1 MNTFGKKARFGLLTI
16 LFIANFFI
24 WSALLAEERG
34 GELKVA
40 FLDIGQGD
48 AIYIE
53 APNGNQ
59 ILIDGGPGK
68 MLLSRLSELMPAYD
82 RSIDLLI
89 VSNPDKDHIA
99 GFIEILKSFS
109 VAAVIEPG
117 TEPETAVYKEFEKL
131 VETEGAQK
139 IIGRRGQIIWLD
151 KTRGVYFV
159 ILFPDQDVSAW
170 KTNDGSII
178 GKLVYGNTC
187 VIFSGD
193 APQHMENYVTA
204 LDGSALHCQALKVGH
219 HGSRTSSVVSFV
231 GTVAPDY
238 AIISSG
244 KDNSYGHP
252 HQETLDTLNR
262 FDTKILRTDTLGT
275 IVMSSDGNLVNFRTW

>member
-1 MNTFGKKARFGLLTI
+1 MSIFAKKARFGTLAV
-16 LFIANFFI
+16 LFFANFFI

-34 GELKVA
+34 GELKMA

-68 MLLSRLSELMPAYD
+68 NLLSRLGELMPAYD

-99 GFIEILKSFS
+99 GFIEVLKSFD
-109 VAAVIEPG
+109 VAMVMEPG
-117 TEPETAVYKEFEKL
+117 TKPETTVYKEFEKA

-139 IIGRRGQIIWLD
+139 IISKRGQIVSID

-159 ILFPDQDVSAW
+159 IFFPDQDVAEW

-187 VIFSGD
+187 VIFTGD
-193 APQHMENYVTA
+193 APERMENYVVA
-204 LDGSALHCQALKVGH
+204 FDGSALHCQVLKVGH
-219 HGSRTSSVVSFV
+219 HGSRTSSGVSFV

-238 AIISSG
+238 AVISSG
-244 KDNSYGHP
+244 QDNSYGHP

-262 FDTKILRTDTLGT
+262 FGAKILRTDILGT
-275 IVMSSDGNLVNFRTW
+275 IIFTSDGQSFQRE